1 MQKPDVPVYR
11 LVLRRTEAAKVSPM
25 KGSFTSAFV
34 FFIRRKR
41 TIQASSEKQKPHL
54 KGKAKKTAVSPQ
66 SHISSLPISLGRL
79 KDVLI
84 I

>member
-41 TIQASSEKQKPHL
+41 TIQASSEKQKPHP
-54 KGKAKKTAVSPQ
+54 KGKAKKTVNFSTVTRFILADLSGSP
-66 SHISSLPISLGRL
+66 
-79 KDVLI
+79 
-84 I
+84 